1 MRSNRA
7 RQAGPA
13 AGGSGTAAA
22 PRGKPL
28 DRTSYGQTFTD
39 AQWAT
44 MAIIFP
50 TGVCDYSKPGVNQQR
65 WRPELSRATR
75 LHL

>member
-1 MRSNRA
+1 
-7 RQAGPA
+7 
-13 AGGSGTAAA
+13 
-22 PRGKPL
+22 
-28 DRTSYGQTFTD
+28 
-39 AQWAT
+39 

-50 TGVCDYSKPGVNQQR
+50 TGVSDYSKPGVNQQR